1 MIEMLPYIGKN
12 LPQGFNI
19 EKFLKRTFEFFLT
32 DEIERL
38 RSTFFSV
45 YRPEN
50 VFALNERAWVGVLNN
65 AIIKAF
71 PENSWTLQEFSI
83 YNSENTHIGRADL
96 LVLWEYNGLKYNLL
110 FEAKH
115 HGEATI
121 KHLFDNT
128 GPSFKNIKDQAMRYY
143 EEEIKNYKYNTYIV
157 PVGFEWI
164 RKPVVLEKA
173 KEYFKNTVNME
184 DISTDFCYLY
194 HDNNNGMWVYGKFYL
209 TDSEKK

>member
-1 MIEMLPYIGKN
+1 MIKMLPYIGKD
-12 LPQGFNI
+12 LPQGYNI

-38 RSTFFSV
+38 SSTFFSK

-65 AIIKAF
+65 AILKAF

-83 YNSENTHIGRADL
+83 YNSENAHKGRADL

-115 HGEATI
+115 QGKATI
-121 KHLFDNT
+121 KHLFEDT
-128 GPSFKNIKDQAMRYY
+128 GSSFEKIKEQAMGYYMEEIRYY
-143 EEEIKNYKYNTYIV
+143 NYKTFIV
-157 PVGFEWI
+157 PIGFEWI
-164 RKPVVLEKA
+164 RKPEVLSKA
-173 KEYFKNTVNME
+173 KKYFKQPDE
-184 DISTDFCYLY
+184 STDFCYLY
-194 HDNNNGMWVYGKFYL
+194 HDNNNGMWVYGKIYPMPY
-209 TDSEKK
+209 SIK